1 MVKPE
6 ISPANGPVLT
16 ACWGKRAMTMTDLQA
31 VAHAVVRR
39 AERQGFVLPSE
50 IRAELEQQSIPQKQ
64 WKEVV
69 ALSRPAL
76 RYRQGRYYY
85 KAMISPRM
93 RQEQRHQRAVHL
105 TVRQLIREYKKT
117 HAQGERRQQGRS
129 DFVQAVKVRID
140 QQRELAVLSRD
151 LSETGI
157 RLIGTQSLLG
167 QKVEVIIPRS
177 NGADPYCFLTRI
189 LWTCVVG
196 DGLFEN
202 GGSFLEMVGNRPD
215 QEPES
220 TANGADD

>member
-1 MVKPE
+1 
-6 ISPANGPVLT
+6 
-16 ACWGKRAMTMTDLQA
+16 MTMTDLQT

-50 IRAELEQQSIPQKQ
+50 IRAELAQLSIPQKQ

-76 RYRQGRYYY
+76 RYRQGRYYFR
-85 KAMISPRM
+85 ALVSPRM
-93 RQEQRHQRAVHL
+93 REEKRHQRAVHL
-105 TVRQLIREYKKT
+105 SVRQLIREYKKNN
-117 HAQGERRQQGRS
+117 ALADRRQQGRI
-129 DFVQAVKVRID
+129 DFVQAVKVRVD
-140 QQRELAVLSRD
+140 NQRKLAVLSRD

-167 QKVEVIIPRS
+167 HKVEVTIPRS
-177 NGADPYCFLTRI
+177 NGEDACRFLTRI

-202 GGSFLEMVGNRPD
+202 GGVFLEMVENRLEAPTAVSD
-215 QEPES
+215 QHPV
-220 TANGADD
+220 

>member
-1 MVKPE
+1 MIE
-6 ISPANGPVLT
+6 
-16 ACWGKRAMTMTDLQA
+16 TDLEA

-50 IRAELEQQSIPQKQ
+50 IRAELAHLSIPQKQ

-85 KAMISPRM
+85 KALVSPRM
-93 RQEQRHQRAVHL
+93 REEQRHQRAVHL
-105 TVRQLIREYKKT
+105 TVRQLIREYKKNN
-117 HAQGERRQQGRS
+117 APGDRRQQGRT
-129 DFVQAVKVRID
+129 DFVQAVKVRIEN
-140 QQRELAVLSRD
+140 QRELAVLSRD

-167 QKVEVIIPRS
+167 QKVEVMIPRPES
-177 NGADPYCFLTRI
+177 GDPYCFLTRI

-202 GGSFLEMVGNRPD
+202 GGVFLEMIDNQKSEISLTSD
-215 QEPES
+215 L
-220 TANGADD
+220 

>member
-1 MVKPE
+1 
-6 ISPANGPVLT
+6 
-16 ACWGKRAMTMTDLQA
+16 MTELQA

-50 IRAELEQQSIPQKQ
+50 IRAELAHMSIPKGQ

-85 KAMISPRM
+85 KALISPRL
-93 RQEQRHQRAVHL
+93 REEQRQQRAIHHTVH
-105 TVRQLIREYKKT
+105 QLIRRYKKD
-117 HAQGERRQQGRS
+117 HSLAERRQQGRT
-129 DFVQAVKVRID
+129 DFVQPVKVRID
-140 QQRELAVLSRD
+140 NQRELTVLSRD

-167 QKVEVIIPRS
+167 QKVEVLLNHPDGGES
-177 NGADPYCFLTRI
+177 CCFLTRI
-189 LWTCVVG
+189 LWTCIVG

-202 GGSFLEMVGNRPD
+202 GGVFLEKIDN
-215 QEPES
+215 QESGISSQES
-220 TANGADD
+220 GVSGQ

>member
-1 MVKPE
+1 
-6 ISPANGPVLT
+6 
-16 ACWGKRAMTMTDLQA
+16 MTDLQA

-50 IRAELEQQSIPQKQ
+50 IRAELAQLSMPQKQ

-85 KAMISPRM
+85 KALVSPRM
-93 RQEQRHQRAVHL
+93 REEQRHQRAVHF

-117 HAQGERRQQGRS
+117 LAQGERRQQGRT

-140 QQRELAVLSRD
+140 SQRELAVLSRD

-167 QKVEVIIPRS
+167 QKVEVMISRS
-177 NGADPYCFLTRI
+177 DSGDPYCFLTRI

-202 GGSFLEMVGNRPD
+202 GGAFLEMVENRPGQESEIKNQRSGVRNLLKVV
-215 QEPES
+215 QEPTS
-220 TANGADD
+220 NTLSD

>member
-1 MVKPE
+1 M
-6 ISPANGPVLT
+6 S
-16 ACWGKRAMTMTDLQA
+16 DLDA
-31 VAHAVVRR
+31 VAHSVVRR

-50 IRAELEQQSIPQKQ
+50 IRAELAQQSIPQKQ

-85 KAMISPRM
+85 KALVSPRM
-93 RQEQRHQRAVHL
+93 REEQRHQRAVHFSA
-105 TVRQLIREYKKT
+105 RQLIREYKKNN
-117 HAQGERRQQGRS
+117 ALAERRQQGRT
-129 DFVQAVKVRID
+129 DFVQPVKVRID
-140 QQRELAVLSRD
+140 ELRELTVLSRD

-167 QKVEVIIPRS
+167 QKVEVKIPRS
-177 NGADPYCFLTRI
+177 SGKEPCCFLTRI

-202 GGSFLEMVGNRPD
+202 GGTFLEMVENPLENPAE
-215 QEPES
+215 EPKAAS
-220 TANGADD
+220 QS

>member
-1 MVKPE
+1 
-6 ISPANGPVLT
+6 
-16 ACWGKRAMTMTDLQA
+16 MTMTELQA
-31 VAHAVVRR
+31 VAHVVVRR

-50 IRAELEQQSIPQKQ
+50 IRAELAHMSIPKGQ

-85 KAMISPRM
+85 KALISPRL
-93 RQEQRHQRAVHL
+93 REEQRHQRAIHHTVH
-105 TVRQLIREYKKT
+105 QLIRRYKKD
-117 HAQGERRQQGRS
+117 HSLAERRQQGRT
-129 DFVQAVKVRID
+129 DFVQPVKVRID
-140 QQRELAVLSRD
+140 NQRELTVLSRD

-167 QKVEVIIPRS
+167 QKVEVLLSHPDGGESCR
-177 NGADPYCFLTRI
+177 FLTRI

-202 GGSFLEMVGNRPD
+202 GGVFLEKIDN
-215 QEPES
+215 QESGIRSQES
-220 TANGADD
+220 GVSGQ